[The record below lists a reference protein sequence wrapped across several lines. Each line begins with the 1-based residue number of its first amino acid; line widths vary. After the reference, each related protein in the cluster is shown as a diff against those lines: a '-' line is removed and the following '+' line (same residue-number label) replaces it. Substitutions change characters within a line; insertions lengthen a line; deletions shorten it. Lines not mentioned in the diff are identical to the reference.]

1 MYLAAQLTDAGFPPE
16 QIRTSA
22 KVHLESGP
30 HITLIE
36 LDTEADVP
44 NVDEK
49 TFQEKVDFSKENC
62 PISLAL
68 SGPEL
73 RVSVRLV

>member
-1 MYLAAQLTDAGFPPE
+1 MLAREFPQPRE
-16 QIRTSA
+16 
-22 KVHLESGP
+22 
-30 HITLIE
+30 
-36 LDTEADVP
+36 VP

-49 TFQEKVDFSKENC
+49 TFQDKADVSKKNC

-73 RVSVRLV
+73 RGSARLV